1 VWLVSGEPYMVQGS
15 QQIGLILQKLK
26 LDSNDCDLLVLWL
39 VHGELHGGSGLA
51 KTGFMLP

>member
-1 VWLVSGEPYMVQGS
+1 MWLVSGEPYMVQGS